1 MKTNSNQK
9 TTRMSHIKL
18 LRMTERFAYIM
29 EGNEIKRIPI
39 TTEAQQILDWERR
52 HIPANNN

>member
-9 TTRMSHIKL
+9 TTRTSHSKIV
-18 LRMTERFAYIM
+18 RMTERFAYIL

-39 TTEAQQILDWERR
+39 TTEAQQILDWERK

>member
-52 HIPANNN
+52 HIPANDN

>member
-29 EGNEIKRIPI
+29 KGNEIKRIPI

-52 HIPANNN
+52 HIPANDN